1 MQENESS
8 SQAER
13 KRDPQDLIDDAN
25 RKASRIAIGKSLL
38 LHGVILA
45 SILVSISFS
54 SKPLV
59 FAAVGISPAQEM
71 EIVKATFIDSNVI
84 EQKRREKAQ
93 AEANANERA
102 RKQEQARRNEA
113 ERERKKRADNARKK
127 REAEQQQE
135 QQRLNALEEQRQ
147 KEEAASEAR
156 EIEERKKREAQEIQR
171 QLAQEMEEQLEQ
183 EQAAMNAAQ
192 QQRIMTELERYNV
205 LIGQKITRN
214 LNLDGGFKG
223 KSCRMNMR
231 IAADGL
237 ILAVKVLEGDP
248 ALCRASQA
256 AALKAESVPMSVDPD
271 VYKELKNTNITI
283 RPNS

>member
-1 MQENESS
+1 MQENESLP
-8 SQAER
+8 QAARNRE
-13 KRDPQDLIDDAN
+13 PLDLIKDAN
-25 RKASRIAIGKSLL
+25 KKASRVAIGKSVL
-38 LHGVILA
+38 LHTVILA
-45 SILVSISFS
+45 SILISINFS

-59 FAAVGISPAQEM
+59 FAASASAPAQNM

-84 EQKRREKAQ
+84 EQKKREKAQ
-93 AEANANERA
+93 ALASANERV
-102 RKQEQARRNEA
+102 RKQQQAKRDKA
-113 ERERKKRADNARKK
+113 ERERKKTAENSRKK
-127 REAEQQQE
+127 REEEKQKE

-147 KEEAASEAR
+147 IEEAADQKRAE
-156 EIEERKKREAQEIQR
+156 EERQKRKEDEMQQ
-171 QLAQEMEEQLEQ
+171 QLAQEMAEQLEQ
-183 EQAAMNAAQ
+183 EQSAMNAAN

-223 KSCRMNMR
+223 KSCRINMKL
-231 IAADGL
+231 ASDGL
-237 ILAVKVLEGDP
+237 ILAIKVLEGDP

-256 AALKAESVPMSVDPD
+256 AALKAESVPMSTDAD